1 MRYGCRVSI
10 RNDLTEEEQTVT
22 LTGGIGARGESSQNI
37 LLQSRYCGRLR
48 VRISRFTLLDYL
60 GVLPMQTPVK
70 AEARLTIL
78 PNLFPMDADMTARP
92 AYADDGASDRRGE
105 DRSEVYQLRE
115 YRPGDDIRQ
124 IHWKLSS
131 KLDEL
136 ILKEASQPE
145 SRSLLVFWDKRT
157 GTPQQ
162 MDALAEVVSSTG
174 AALLQ
179 GGVQYT
185 LCWTEGDDLQAQD
198 ILDENQLLQTIP
210 ELVKTRGSADCRL
223 PEMGDY
229 SRILYFGVKPDE
241 RMVTDERVHFVLCTE
256 EPFPNATTFTPQNYS
271 ETMQRLEV

>member
-1 MRYGCRVSI
+1 M
-10 RNDLTEEEQTVT
+10 
-22 LTGGIGARGESSQNI
+22 
-37 LLQSRYCGRLR
+37 
-48 VRISRFTLLDYL
+48 
-60 GVLPMQTPVK
+60 
-70 AEARLTIL
+70 
-78 PNLFPMDADMTARP
+78 
-92 AYADDGASDRRGE
+92 
-105 DRSEVYQLRE
+105 YQLRE

-185 LCWTEGDDLQAQD
+185 LSWTEGDDLQAQD
-198 ILDENQLLQTIP
+198 ILDENQLLQAIP

-229 SRILYFGVKPDE
+229 SRILYFGVKPGGADDDGRAGAFCPLHGGAVPQCHHLYPSE
-241 RMVTDERVHFVLCTE
+241 LFGDDA
-256 EPFPNATTFTPQNYS
+256 ATGG
-271 ETMQRLEV
+271 LADHAKK

>member
-1 MRYGCRVSI
+1 
-10 RNDLTEEEQTVT
+10 
-22 LTGGIGARGESSQNI
+22 
-37 LLQSRYCGRLR
+37 
-48 VRISRFTLLDYL
+48 
-60 GVLPMQTPVK
+60 MQAPAN

-185 LCWTEGDDLQAQD
+185 LSWTEGDDLQAQD
-198 ILDENQLLQTIP
+198 ILDENQLLQAIP

-229 SRILYFGVKPDE
+229 SRILYFGVKPEE
-241 RMVTDERVHFVLCTE
+241 RMMTSGCILSSARRSRSPMPPPLPLRIIRRRCSDWRFSRSCKKVKTDSNALSPGRRKKECISLGTPERSA
-256 EPFPNATTFTPQNYS
+256 PY
-271 ETMQRLEV
+271 